1 MRIGSLFAGLGGL
14 DLAAEWSL
22 EATTA
27 WQLDMTGEAVRA
39 RHFPAAIQVCADVAT
54 VDPRGLPPIDV
65 LCAGFSCQDLSC
77 AGTGASRRDLDAGK
91 RTGPTWRGTVRF
103 ALALMPEIVILENV
117 PAVLKHQNE
126 IERTLSAWGWTW
138 VKCGAWDAGAPHIR
152 RRAFGVGVLG
162 GRSFGVIDAPQDGR
176 WCPVESERLWS
187 TPRVSQPAEDPAKV
201 DARIQA
207 RWDAAGG
214 VKVVGKCESLA
225 TQARC
230 WPTATAKGNDNREG
244 ASETAVDGLGTAAR
258 VWPTNTAAPKGS
270 LTMPRGNPTLMGAVG
285 GSRLNPAWVETL
297 CGLPQGWTLPEG
309 PRLHADPSPLWPR
322 GRYPKGWDRSQLWP
336 GFPWEPSRTLPD
348 GPPVA
353 GRPARI
359 RLLGNCVLP
368 QQGSLAIRTALNG
381 TAQGR
386 LF

>member
-14 DLAAEWSL
+14 DLAAEWAL
-22 EATTA
+22 EADTA
-27 WQLDMTGEAVRA
+27 WQLDMTGENVRA
-39 RHFPAAIQVCADVAT
+39 RHFPAAVQVCADVGT
-54 VDPRGLPPIDV
+54 VNPHSLPPIEV
-65 LCAGFSCQDLSC
+65 LTAGFSCQDLSC
-77 AGTGASRRDLDAGK
+77 AGTGASRVELEAGK

-117 PAVLKHQNE
+117 PAVLKHQHE

-176 WCPVESERLWS
+176 WCPVESERTWAMVRAS
-187 TPRVSQPAEDPAKV
+187 EACQYNSQ
-201 DARIQA
+201 DAHEALSRQV
-207 RWDAAGG
+207 RP
-214 VKVVGKCESLA
+214 
-225 TQARC
+225 
-230 WPTATAKGNDNREG
+230 WPTVNVKGNDNRED
-244 ASETAVDGLGTAAR
+244 ASETAGDGLGTAVR
-258 VWPTNTAAPKGS
+258 VWPTAMAADAKMVKTQGS
-270 LTMPRGNPTLMGAVG
+270 GQPSLHHEAAA
-285 GSRLNPAWVETL
+285 GSRLNPQWVECL
-297 CGLPQGWTLPEG
+297 VGLPQGWTEPAG
-309 PRLHADPSPLWPR
+309 PMLVADPSPRWPR
-322 GRYPKGWDRSQLWP
+322 GRYPKGWDRSQPWP
-336 GFPWEPSRTLPD
+336 GFPWEPSRTLQD
-348 GPPVA
+348 GPPAA